1 MQNTNAAN
9 AAAEDWDISNGL
21 GNEQVTFAKK
31 PASTSSA
38 GRVGV
43 KDYPLAKHPDLVKTS
58 SGKALGEPA
67 STR

>member
-1 MQNTNAAN
+1 MDQEQLIRQIM
-9 AAAEDWDISNGL
+9 AEVMKNL

-43 KDYPLAKHPDLVKTS
+43 KDYPLAEKHPTWSRPAAARRSTS
-58 SGKALGEPA
+58 SA